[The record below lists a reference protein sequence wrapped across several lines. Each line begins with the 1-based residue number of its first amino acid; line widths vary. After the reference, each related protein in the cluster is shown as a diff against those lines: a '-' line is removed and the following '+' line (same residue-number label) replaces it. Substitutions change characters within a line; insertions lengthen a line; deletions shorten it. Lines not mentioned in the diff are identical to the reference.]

1 MLFRLARRFSIRSTK
16 FFLLLTGASA
26 IFVYLVS
33 PLRNPDFGKIPRP
46 YAGEFIWWLQGV
58 QDDHWEL
65 AAMILAGLLAINLTL
80 DLWQWCK
87 SQTFLAAHQH
97 RKEIQLRYFLIALM
111 HFVIGILMWLTLT
124 ILFVFYMLEQW
135 VIE

>member
-1 MLFRLARRFSIRSTK
+1 MSERSCTMLSRLARRFSIRSTK

-65 AAMILAGLLAINLTL
+65 GAIILAGLLAINLTL

-97 RKEIQLRYFLIALM
+97 RNCGEQSNNDVAQ
-111 HFVIGILMWLTLT
+111 ILN
-124 ILFVFYMLEQW
+124 VFSAPSTQNS
-135 VIE
+135 